1 MFFSQLYFSS
11 CFFYEMKYIKIKILL
26 HDRNM
31 TIVFQFVTAFENSE
45 ILFKLAQCLPKT
57 AII

>member
-1 MFFSQLYFSS
+1 
-11 CFFYEMKYIKIKILL
+11 MKYIKVKILL

-31 TIVFQFVTAFENSE
+31 TIVFQFVTAAGNHEM
-45 ILFKLAQCLPKT
+45 LFKFVQCLPKT